1 MLDKYLKIF
10 GLDNNFSLDE
20 LEGKYKKLLKEF
32 DTNNIE
38 DDLKVIFLEEQVKIQ
53 EAHLILLKYYHTQEK
68 VDQIKSGNKPSSP
81 KVSNKKNQEKKIVLG
96 ISILLVLFIGAF
108 IAWFS
113 LSDPSTASGG
123 GGGHN
128 TETCDLVFKDN
139 SFKVKGGAT
148 SKKNPKEI
156 YKCFKEGSIKVGTIE
171 YTLIKD
177 VQIQAKREDGA
188 QEVIKDDAVLKD
200 LISSLKKANS
210 NAQAQLV
217 IDAISSVR
225 NYNKLISD
233 DGLEGTKHIWI
244 WQDNKLVYLKNKQG
258 GLIKIDKRFL
268 KGKKKDIKDFLN
280 DKTIPTSVITNIMT
294 YLSTIDGSKAIVI
307 EGCMDKRYKEYDR
320 NATKDTKP
328 TSCKIKKVVKGCMDK
343 AYQEYNKYATIDNGS
358 HCKKKHKIGC
368 MDKRYKEYKK
378 KFTKNRQSDCKQLK
392 VKTVIKGCMDKAY
405 EEYNPNATVDDMSC
419 QTLKLNP
426 PPTPSCAVTHIDI
439 RKKIIKPQTALKQQ
453 LTDGKSGSKKLD
465 AAEELQVN
473 QKLEG
478 ICTRVKGM
486 IVEIEDLCTCGKKAG
501 DLKKL
506 NDLNCN

>member
-20 LEGKYKKLLKEF
+20 LEDKHKRLLKEF
-32 DTNNIE
+32 DTKNIE
-38 DDLKVIFLEEQVKIQ
+38 EDLKIIFLEEQVKIQ
-53 EAHLILLKYYHTQEK
+53 EAYQILLKYHHKQDK
-68 VDQIKSGNKPSSP
+68 FGQIKSGNKPSSP
-81 KVSNKKNQEKKIVLG
+81 KVSKKKNQLKKIVLG

-108 IAWFS
+108 FAYDKFS
-113 LSDPSTASGG
+113 DGAVIPPPPP
-123 GGGHN
+123 
-128 TETCDLVFKDN
+128 TETCDIVLKDN
-139 SFKVKGGAT
+139 SFTVKDQEV
-148 SKKNPKEI
+148 KKNSKEI

-258 GLIKIDKRFL
+258 GPIKIDKRFL
-268 KGKKKDIKDFLN
+268 KGKKNDIKDFLN
-280 DKTIPTSVITNIMT
+280 DKPIPVSVITNIMT

-506 NDLNCN
+506 KDLNCN